1 MLVRS
6 TLRLK
11 LGAQLRALDS
21 GPECPP
27 ALRPISVAFFLAR
40 SKRLALLSGL
50 EAIASNSLTM
60 SFRGMLRSTN
70 ERILASRSIIYSL
83 GLLQVRH
90 EQAVGHALLKV
101 PDHRRLACRDRDCQR
116 LAPSR
121 SELDDIGPIALRA
134 EDHDPVV
141 ASHYRRL
148 VLCYSSS
155 ASRFTAGASEF
166 FFSRNIWHALP
177 VRHARLEMLE
187 DMGLSS
193 GHADRRVVLGRMA
206 HRGRRRTPAGR
217 VLLGSA
223 SRRRAHSS
231 WYSFQ

>member
-21 GPECPP
+21 SAECPL
-27 ALRPISVAFFLAR
+27 ALRPISVAFFLGA
-40 SKRLALLSGL
+40 L
-50 EAIASNSLTM
+50 EAFGSA
-60 SFRGMLRSTN
+60 FGVRGN
-70 ERILASRSIIYSL
+70 HVQLANNFLSRKVALNQRADL
-83 GLLQVRH
+83 GVEIDHLFTWAPADPVQ
-90 EQAVGHALLKV
+90 V
-101 PDHRRLACRDRDCQR
+101 PDHRRLACRDRECQR
-116 LAPSR
+116 LALSR
-121 SELDDIGPIALRA
+121 SELDDIGSIALRA

-148 VLCYSSS
+148 VLCYFSS

-166 FFSRNIWHALP
+166 FFSRNIRHDQP
-177 VRHARLEMLE
+177 VRHARLAMLE

-193 GHADRRVVLGRMA
+193 GHADRRVVVGRMA